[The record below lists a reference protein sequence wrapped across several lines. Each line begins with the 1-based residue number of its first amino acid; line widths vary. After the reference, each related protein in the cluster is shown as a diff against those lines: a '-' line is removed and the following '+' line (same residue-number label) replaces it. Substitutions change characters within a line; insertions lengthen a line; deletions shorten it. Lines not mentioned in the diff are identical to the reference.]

1 MAEFLSRS
9 RHKTNIAV
17 ILSCNISL
25 PADENAP
32 SAGQDRIFSRIG
44 SAGFGIVESLQAEA
58 MVATTNEVTAE
69 VAFVLGRFLA
79 AELADGADVHTA
91 LATSQQ
97 RLRECSV
104 GDVIHLLEELEQ
116 DVPETSD
123 WLRVLRSRKPGEK
136 AFPNRYDTEP
146 FYILG
151 LPTARLGTMDSRDT
165 QFAHHR

>member
-1 MAEFLSRS
+1 MPLAEFLSRS

-25 PADENAP
+25 PSGENTP
-32 SAGQDRIFSRIG
+32 LSEQDRIFSRMG

-58 MVATTNEVTAE
+58 MVATTNEVTGE
-69 VAFVLGRFLA
+69 VAFVLGRLLA

-91 LATSQQ
+91 LAASQR

-104 GDVIHLLEELEQ
+104 GDVIHLLLELEQ

-136 AFPNRYDTEP
+136 AFPNRYDTET

-151 LPTARLGTMDSRDT
+151 LPNARLGHRALQDA
-165 QFAHHR
+165 QLAH